1 MTDTILISPTHIPIP
16 GIAPMSAQYIR
27 TQIEIVQ
34 AATTALFALE
44 DPSYDD
50 TIAALKTL
58 CDQFYN
64 TKLNYVQLLSIPPGE
79 SYPRIEG
86 PRVQL
91 DPAEHYTK
99 EIHREGRRLR
109 KKHGTLFS
117 LEAITC
123 GYQYLGSDL
132 FVKPRDVIDR
142 VLAHLPPR
150 KPGRP
155 ITEAR
160 RIGIM
165 IENGIKERLTYHQA
179 ETMRFVKMRK
189 DLLAELAECGE
200 DVEKLAAFCSKY
212 NLR

>member
-1 MTDTILISPTHIPIP
+1 MA
-16 GIAPMSAQYIR
+16 GITPMSAQYIR

-34 AATTALFALE
+34 AAMTALFALE

-64 TKLNYVQLLSIPPGE
+64 TKLNYVQLLSIPPGA

-123 GYQYLGSDL
+123 GYQHLGSDL

-142 VLAHLPPR
+142 VLAHLPAR

-155 ITEAR
+155 TCTSTPIR
-160 RIGIM
+160 RM
-165 IENGIKERLTYHQA
+165 IQDGIKKTILHHQNEMVRLAT
-179 ETMRFVKMRK
+179 MRK